1 MPLRL
6 DVVVL
11 ARHGEWMVSALF
23 FLRESGGRRRRRRR
37 REKEKSELDS
47 IERDEGKKKKT
58 RRDSFHKNLPLEI
71 KEGKGEDL
79 DRRVDRFSLSSS
91 PTMAEHLASL
101 FGTEKDRVNVRYF
114 LEDNRERNE
123 IFCIQRRRRQQQQH
137 QRRRF
142 RPPLSLSLTSF
153 APCLSPSLSL
163 SLPLPRA
170 SLSLS
175 PTLTPPTQQ
184 KQNSAPSTSRLAP
197 AGTETAAPAPTT
209 SPRSRPPSSSTT
221 SGAAQAA
228 AQAAAVAAETGLPP
242 PPPKPLTHDEERR
255 AQEDFEDFYEDVFEE
270 LAQHGEL
277 EALHVCD
284 NVADHLAGSVY
295 AQFADEDDAAA
306 AMEALQRRFYDGR
319 PIVAEFSP
327 VTDFR
332 EATCRQY
339 EERNCARG
347 G

>member
-1 MPLRL
+1 MSLTR
-6 DVVVL
+6 
-11 ARHGEWMVSALF
+11 S
-23 FLRESGGRRRRRRR
+23 RET
-37 REKEKSELDS
+37 KE
-47 IERDEGKKKKT
+47 KKKKT

-153 APCLSPSLSL
+153 APCLSLSL
-163 SLPLPRA
+163 SNSHPTHPTKTKQCPFYFKIGACRHGDRCSRA
-170 SLSLS
+170 HNKPSIS
-175 PTLTPPTQQ
+175 PTVLLH
-184 KQNSAPSTSRLAP
+184 NLWRSP
-197 AGTETAAPAPTT
+197 AAE
-209 SPRSRPPSSSTT
+209 
-221 SGAAQAA
+221 AA

>member
-1 MPLRL
+1 MSLTR
-6 DVVVL
+6 
-11 ARHGEWMVSALF
+11 S
-23 FLRESGGRRRRRRR
+23 RET
-37 REKEKSELDS
+37 KE
-47 IERDEGKKKKT
+47 KKKKLVGILFT
-58 RRDSFHKNLPLEI
+58 KIFLSKSK
-71 KEGKGEDL
+71 KEKG
-79 DRRVDRFSLSSS
+79 RTWIAASTASLSLPRPPWPSTWRLCS
-91 PTMAEHLASL
+91 A
-101 FGTEKDRVNVRYF
+101 
-114 LEDNRERNE
+114 
-123 IFCIQRRRRQQQQH
+123 RRRTGSTCVIFWKIIERGT
-137 QRRRF
+137 RSF
-142 RPPLSLSLTSF
+142 AFNGGGGSSSSISGDVFDLLSLSLTSF
-153 APCLSPSLSL
+153 APCLSLSL
-163 SLPLPRA
+163 SNSHPTHPTKTKQCPFYFKIGACRHGDRCSRA
-170 SLSLS
+170 HNKPSIS
-175 PTLTPPTQQ
+175 PTVLLH
-184 KQNSAPSTSRLAP
+184 NLWRSP
-197 AGTETAAPAPTT
+197 AAE
-209 SPRSRPPSSSTT
+209 
-221 SGAAQAA
+221 AA